1 MFSYCRHHIVGTDRF
16 IQRGKKTCDAQKKQS
31 QWASYSMLW
40 VTRKPVVSV
49 NRGLSI
55 AGGKIRGYYGVTFAR
70 TLAGKG
76 ETSAAGTDT
85 GEQRRPE
92 GNIWLVWWWPFQMHT
107 GWDIIGISFF
117 QNLKVSSFAGAVE
130 WQWVRHADNFM
141 WVCII

>member
-1 MFSYCRHHIVGTDRF
+1 MGTDRF
-16 IQRGKKTCDAQKKQS
+16 IQRGKKNLRCPKKAKPMGIVLHVVSDAK
-31 QWASYSMLW
+31 ASS
-40 VTRKPVVSV
+40 VSV

-92 GNIWLVWWWPFQMHT
+92 GNIWLVWW
-107 GWDIIGISFF
+107 
-117 QNLKVSSFAGAVE
+117 
-130 WQWVRHADNFM
+130 
-141 WVCII
+141 